1 MLPVVER
8 LLHGL
13 DWLRRR
19 APSVAGTGK
28 AGDAWKNPPGPW
40 EPAPGR
46 PVLWMLISLLAV
58 LSIWACLARIDV
70 AASAPGKLVPEGKT
84 QLLHATEI
92 SLVRA
97 IHVKEGQRVKAGD
110 LIVELDDTINRAEHK
125 AVTQKLIQLRLER
138 ERLQAALEEREP
150 VFDVTDALPES
161 MAAQRA
167 LFYAQRHA
175 HQARV
180 AEAERNRQHRLM
192 QQEAATA
199 LIAKLQANL
208 QSARERVERVRPYAG
223 ESIAHFEYLRLQDN
237 ANSLAGE
244 LASQRAAAQ
253 AARQEYLAAQ
263 QRLQFLEAEYRSS
276 LLAQTQEKAAL
287 MVAAQSDQARIEQL
301 MTQKRLHSPVDGQ
314 VQSLSVATLGGAVT
328 PGQVVAS
335 IVPEGMPL
343 LIEAALSNEDAG
355 FVRVGQRVDIKVDAF
370 PYQQYGTLPG
380 VVTWISPDAELR
392 GSGGADAATG
402 GKGMETSGLP
412 VKGGWMYRLHI
423 KPESTALVR
432 NGVRHSVG
440 IGMSVQADI
449 VTDRRRV
456 IEFLL
461 APIIRNLDEG
471 VKAR

>member
-1 MLPVVER
+1 MRPAVEW
-8 LLHGL
+8 LLQRRHR
-13 DWLRRR
+13 LRRR
-19 APSVAGTGK
+19 AQSVGGSGNTRE
-28 AGDAWKNPPGPW
+28 AWKNLPGPW
-40 EPAPGR
+40 EPVPGR
-46 PVLWMLISLLAV
+46 PVLWGLLCLLVV
-58 LSIWACLARIDV
+58 LSIWAYLARIDV
-70 AASAPGKLVPEGKT
+70 AASAAGKLVPEGKT
-84 QLLHATEI
+84 QLLHATEM

-97 IHVKEGQRVKAGD
+97 IHAREGQRVKAGD
-110 LIVELDDTINRAEHK
+110 LIVELDDTINRAEYK

-138 ERLQAALEEREP
+138 ERLQAELDEREP
-150 VFDVTDALPES
+150 VFDVADALPES
-161 MAAQRA
+161 IAAQRA
-167 LFYAQRHA
+167 LFTAQRHA
-175 HQARV
+175 HQSRV

-192 QQEAATA
+192 QQAAATA

-244 LASQRAAAQ
+244 LASQRASAQ
-253 AARQEYLAAQ
+253 AARQEHLAAE
-263 QRLQFLEAEYRSS
+263 QRLQFLEAEHRSS

-301 MTQKRLHSPVDGQ
+301 LRQKRLRSPVDGQ
-314 VQSLSVATLGGAVT
+314 VQNLSVATLGGAVT

-380 VVTWISPDAELR
+380 VVTWISPDAEPR
-392 GSGGADAATG
+392 GAGGNDAAAVAT
-402 GKGMETSGLP
+402 GMEPSSPPARGGL
-412 VKGGWMYRLHI
+412 MYRMHI
-423 KPESTALVR
+423 KPESTSLMR
-432 NGVRHSVG
+432 NGARHLVG

-449 VTDRRRV
+449 ITDRRRV

-461 APIIRNLDEG
+461 APIIKNLDEG
-471 VKAR
+471 LKAR